1 MGFHVRR
8 SKFEIYFD
16 ILDVLVH
23 YGPLKLTHIMY
34 KANVN
39 CNTLLKCIDYL
50 IKQGLVEERFMEEDK
65 RVYAVTRRGLDVVRA
80 FKEVKQ
86 ALPIAEKEAVRRSL
100 FFY

>member
-1 MGFHVRR
+1 MRR

-16 ILDVLVH
+16 ILSVLVH

-39 CNTLLKCIDYL
+39 CNTLLKCINYL
-50 IKQGLVEERFMEEDK
+50 VKQGLVEERFVEEGK

-86 ALPIAEKEAVRRSL
+86 ALPIAEKEVVRRPL
-100 FFY
+100 FFTDVL